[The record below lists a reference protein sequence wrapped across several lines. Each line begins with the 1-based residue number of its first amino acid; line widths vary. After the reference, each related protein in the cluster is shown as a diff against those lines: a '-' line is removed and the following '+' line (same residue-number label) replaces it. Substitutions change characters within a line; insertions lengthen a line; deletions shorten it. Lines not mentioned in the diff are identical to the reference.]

1 VGCGGFL
8 IDHIVIE
15 IESFPTTLWPF
26 REDT

>member
-1 VGCGGFL
+1 MGCGGFL
-8 IDHIVIE
+8 IDHIAIQ